1 MGAGRLPWSSCAKCG
16 RFPRGE
22 GLDALMFVVCE
33 VREGPGLGRLG
44 YPRVSPRR
52 KTEESGSAHLRTS
65 KFDTND
71 FEISKL

>member
-16 RFPRGE
+16 RFPWGE
-22 GLDALMFVVCE
+22 GLDALMFVVRE

-52 KTEESGSAHLRTS
+52 KTEESRSA
-65 KFDTND
+65 
-71 FEISKL
+71 